1 MSTNIAENVDVSRLP
16 HEKFQPGQV
25 LPIAGAHFI
34 HDTYTSFVP
43 PLLPVLIEKFSLS
56 LTQAG
61 FLTAIMQIPAVLNP
75 FIGYL
80 ADKTNL
86 RYFVILT
93 PAITGTLISSMG
105 FAPDFFA
112 LAVILFAAGASTAA
126 FHAPAPAMISRAS
139 GRKIG
144 LGMSL
149 FMAAGEL
156 SRTVGPLL
164 AVWAVSTWTLD
175 GLYRTA
181 VIGWAASLVLYFR
194 LRDVP
199 ASLEKPGSI
208 RSVLPVLR
216 KLFLPLAFINFF
228 NDFLLAC
235 MTTFLPT
242 YMQLQGANLFVA
254 GGALSIL
261 SLAGAVGALTSGTI
275 SDRLGRKQVLF
286 AATISS
292 VALMLVFLK
301 AQGWLLIPI
310 LLMIGFTSLATGP
323 VMLAMVQENLPNN
336 RSVGNGIYMFIS
348 FLVRPIATVIIGA
361 MGDLLGLKAAFFW
374 SSLVSLLSIPVI
386 LTLPGRFRSK

>member
-34 HDTYTSFVP
+34 HDTYTSFVA

>member
-34 HDTYTSFVP
+34 HDTYPSFVP

>member
-1 MSTNIAENVDVSRLP
+1 
-16 HEKFQPGQV
+16 
-25 LPIAGAHFI
+25 
-34 HDTYTSFVP
+34 
-43 PLLPVLIEKFSLS
+43 
-56 LTQAG
+56 
-61 FLTAIMQIPAVLNP
+61 
-75 FIGYL
+75 
-80 ADKTNL
+80 
-86 RYFVILT
+86 
-93 PAITGTLISSMG
+93 
-105 FAPDFFA
+105 
-112 LAVILFAAGASTAA
+112 
-126 FHAPAPAMISRAS
+126 
-139 GRKIG
+139 
-144 LGMSL
+144 
-149 FMAAGEL
+149 
-156 SRTVGPLL
+156 LL

-310 LLMIGFTSLATGP
+310 LLMIGFTSLAT
-323 VMLAMVQENLPNN
+323 
-336 RSVGNGIYMFIS
+336 
-348 FLVRPIATVIIGA
+348 
-361 MGDLLGLKAAFFW
+361 
-374 SSLVSLLSIPVI
+374 
-386 LTLPGRFRSK
+386 